1 VDKAGR
7 DDTAP
12 PMDATLS
19 LRTSSLIAAMGDATA
34 SESVSLDDLLDSF
47 RQRAFGALLLVVLLP
62 TFIPVP
68 VGIGA
73 ITGPILALI
82 GLQML
87 LLQQHPWL
95 PRWMGRRSM
104 KRATIKRF
112 GERFRRLLG
121 WLERVC
127 KPRLPALI
135 ERRAAH
141 AFTGLQIVLLGLM
154 LALPIPFTNYPIGF
168 LLLLYCIALIER
180 DGVLMAIAWTLGL
193 IAILASVL
201 LSGELVALIGDLF
214 G

>member
-34 SESVSLDDLLDSF
+34 SESVSLDDLLDNF

-82 GLQML
+82 GVQML

-112 GERFRRLLG
+112 GDRFRRLLG

>member
-1 VDKAGR
+1 MDKAGR

-112 GERFRRLLG
+112 GDRFRRLLG

-193 IAILASVL
+193 GAILASVL

>member
-1 VDKAGR
+1 MDKAAR
-7 DDTAP
+7 DETAQR
-12 PMDATLS
+12 MNATLS
-19 LRTSSLIAAMGDATA
+19 IRTSSLIATMGDASA
-34 SESVSLDDLLDSF
+34 SESVSFDELLDSF

-73 ITGPILALI
+73 ITGPFIALV

-95 PRWMGRRSM
+95 PRWVARRSI

-112 GERFRRLLG
+112 GDRFQRLLG

-127 KPRLPALI
+127 KPRMLALI
-135 ERRAAH
+135 EHRAAH
-141 AFTGLQIVLLGLM
+141 AFTGLQLVLLGLL
-154 LALPIPFTNYPIGF
+154 LALPIPLTNYPIGI
-168 LLLLYCIALIER
+168 LVLAYCIALIER
-180 DGVLMAIAWTLGL
+180 DGVLMAIAWTAG
-193 IAILASVL
+193 IVTILATAL
-201 LSGELVALIGDLF
+201 LSGEVVALIGGLF